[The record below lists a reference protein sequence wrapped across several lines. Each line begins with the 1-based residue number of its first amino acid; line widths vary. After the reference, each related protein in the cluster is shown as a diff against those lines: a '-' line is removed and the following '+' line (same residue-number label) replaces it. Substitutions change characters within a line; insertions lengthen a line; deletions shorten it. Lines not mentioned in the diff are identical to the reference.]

1 MGASRSQTVTAIA
14 RMATSI
20 ASWQKKCYK
29 GRRTATL
36 DRLTPFSTPKV
47 PMTLFRKALQL
58 SVGLA
63 MLWGQV
69 PIAIAQT
76 PTPEVETP
84 ETTEEPTPSVSD
96 IELSGTEKTPD
107 PEKADYHLLLEADRL
122 FLQGN
127 LEAAEELYRQVK
139 PPFSED
145 LVEFS
150 DRPEAIVDPENLSP
164 GGQVYW
170 REAQRGIEQG
180 LESGIFIPLEL
191 LTQEYPEFI
200 PAYIE
205 LADLLREYDRFEE
218 ALDLLERGANLYP
231 DQPDLVR
238 AQIDILDENEQWLEA
253 SIAARQFAL
262 LYPEHPRA
270 EEFSQLAEQHLER
283 FQRRLRAR
291 LRENAIASVVTGAV
305 GVAITGTP
313 FAAISTVQMSILML
327 QGESKLGANVAE
339 SIIESDEIELVSDEQ
354 VVTYVDNLG
363 QRLADLTGRDF
374 DYEFYIILD
383 PELNAFALPGGK
395 IFINAGAIA
404 KARSEAELAG
414 LIAHE
419 LAHAVL
425 SHGFQ
430 RLAEATLVGN
440 VARFVPF
447 GGTIGTLLV
456 LDYSR
461 DQERQADVMGTRILV
476 SAGYA
481 ADGLRNLMAT
491 IEAESGGRSVPTWLS
506 THPHPERRVRYLEEL
521 IVENGYNR
529 YAYEGVEPF
538 WQVRDRVSQLLANPD
553 ELELETD
560 EPEEEP
566 EELLEP
572 EPFPEWRGFGGGW

>member
-1 MGASRSQTVTAIA
+1 
-14 RMATSI
+14 
-20 ASWQKKCYK
+20 
-29 GRRTATL
+29 
-36 DRLTPFSTPKV
+36 
-47 PMTLFRKALQL
+47 MTLLRKALQL

-69 PIAIAQT
+69 PMAIAQT

-84 ETTEEPTPSVSD
+84 ETTEELTPSVSD

-122 FLQGN
+122 FLEGN

-150 DRPEAIVDPENLSP
+150 DRREAVVDPENLAP

-354 VVTYVDNLG
+354 VVTYVDALG
-363 QRLADLTGRDF
+363 QRLADLTGREF
-374 DYEFYIILD
+374 DYEFYVILD